1 MKFVFE
7 NIKNF
12 SKPYIIA
19 EIGAN
24 HNGDLELAKKLID
37 QAVSAGADCAKFQ
50 SWTKDSVFSKKVY
63 EDNYFLGDDYRNR
76 DDYTLKEIVEEFSF
90 GKEEFKKLKNYCD
103 SQGIDF
109 GCTPFSKIETDFLV
123 DELKVP
129 FIKIASMDLNNLPF
143 LDYIASKHI
152 PIILATGLSEMSEID
167 EAVRCIEK
175 YHKKIVLLHC
185 VSNYPPRDEDVN
197 LRNIT
202 MLQDYYKPYS
212 VGFSDHTI
220 GVEIPLASVALGV
233 SIIEKHFTIDKEM
246 FGWDHKV
253 SADFNDLVQIVNG
266 SKRINEAL
274 GSYRRKLTKFDEE
287 KIPAFRRSIVAAR
300 NIPKDK
306 IIEIADLD
314 FKRPGTGI
322 EPKYLEFIIG
332 KKAKRNISYDS
343 LLTHEDF

>member
-1 MKFVFE
+1 MRFIFE
-7 NIKNF
+7 DIKNF

-24 HNGDLELAKKLID
+24 HNGDLNLAKKLID
-37 QAVSAGADCAKFQ
+37 QAVSAGANCAKFQ

-76 DDYTLKEIVEEFSF
+76 NDYTLEEIVEEFSF
-90 GKEEFKKLKNYCD
+90 DKDDFKKLKQYCD
-103 SQGIDF
+103 EKNIDF
-109 GCTPFSKIETDFLV
+109 GCTPFSKEEANFLV
-123 DELKVP
+123 DELKIP
-129 FIKIASMDLNNLPF
+129 FIKVASMDLNNYPF
-143 LDYIASKHI
+143 LEYLAAKEV
-152 PIILATGLSEMSEID
+152 PIVLATGLSEISEID
-167 EAVRCIEK
+167 EAIRCIEK
-175 YHKKIVLLHC
+175 YHNKIVLLHC

-220 GVEIPLASVALGV
+220 GVEIPLASVALGA
-233 SIIEKHFTIDKEM
+233 SIIEKHFTLDKEM

-253 SADFNDLVQIVNG
+253 SADYNDLVQIVEG
-266 SKRINEAL
+266 SQRISEAL
-274 GSYRRKLTKFDEE
+274 GSYRRHLTKYDEE
-287 KIPAFRRSIVAAR
+287 KIPAFRRSIVAAKD
-300 NIPKDK
+300 ILKDK
-306 IIEIADLD
+306 IIEIDDLD

-322 EPKYLEFIIG
+322 EPKYINFIVG
-332 KKAKRNISYDS
+332 KKAKRHIVYDQ